1 MSKALLHNLIED
13 KVIKHGVLECSSMTI
28 KFSFHGF
35 KHMLVLAFR
44 VLYCAGFVQT
54 LHKLVSYRGRRL
66 KD

>member
-1 MSKALLHNLIED
+1 MSKALLHSLIED
-13 KVIKHGVLECSSMTI
+13 KVIKHGLLACSRITI

-44 VLYCAGFVQT
+44 VLYSAGFVQT

-66 KD
+66 KA

>member
-13 KVIKHGVLECSSMTI
+13 KVIKHGALACSSITI

-35 KHMLVLAFR
+35 KHMLVFAFR

-54 LHKLVSYRGRRL
+54 LHKLVSYRGRLL
-66 KD
+66 KA